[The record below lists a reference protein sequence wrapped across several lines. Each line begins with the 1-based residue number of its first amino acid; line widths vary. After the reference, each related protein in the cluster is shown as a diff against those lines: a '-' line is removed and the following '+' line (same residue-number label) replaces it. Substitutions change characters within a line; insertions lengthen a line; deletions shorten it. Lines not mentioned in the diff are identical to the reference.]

1 MLHGNKAVTFNCF
14 EDTLVL
20 DFDGS
25 VFLPEEIPRLDM
37 RDYEEMVR
45 YYSSSDDITGL
56 EGIIKE
62 AVKRHRIFFLGNG
75 DFHHISYLLIK
86 YIPYKNI
93 HVVVFDNHP
102 DNMFFPTGI
111 HCGSWV
117 YHASKLPNVSNIS
130 VFGIA
135 SKDIR
140 GLNII
145 QNRLSV
151 IRSRKV
157 KYYCLAPVSKLMRI
171 LSGNGIDDIRDSQ
184 KSVAE
189 ILKEESQKK
198 RWPVYLSIDKD
209 VISNRTLRTGW
220 DQGRMQENELLRCIK
235 EIVPSVIAAD
245 IVGDISSYNY
255 KSRLKKIM
263 RMIDGYEQML
273 INIEREQHKH
283 RELNMKILSL
293 LKGISV

>member
-1 MLHGNKAVTFNCF
+1 MQDALI
-14 EDTLVL
+14 L

-25 VFLPEEIPRLDM
+25 VSLPKEIPRLDM
-37 RDYEEMVR
+37 RGCEERVR
-45 YYSSSDDITGL
+45 YYSSFGDMTGL
-56 EGIIKE
+56 EGIIKK
-62 AVKRHRIFFLGNG
+62 AVERHRVFFLGNG

-86 YIPYKNI
+86 HMPYDGL
-93 HVVVFDNHP
+93 HVVLFDNHP
-102 DNMFFPTGI
+102 DNMFFPAGI

-117 YHASKLPNVSNIS
+117 YHASKLPNVTNIS

-145 QNRLSV
+145 QNRFSV
-151 IRSRKV
+151 IRSGKV
-157 KYYCLAPVSKLMRI
+157 KYYCLAPVSKLMGL
-171 LSGNGIDDIRDSQ
+171 LSENGIDDIRASQ

-189 ILKEESQKK
+189 ILKEEAQKK
-198 RWPVYLSIDKD
+198 RGPVYLSIDKD
-209 VISNRTLRTGW
+209 VLSGETLRTGW
-220 DQGRMQENELLRCIK
+220 DQGRMQENELLRCIE
-235 EIVPSVIAAD
+235 EIAPSVIAAD

-263 RMIDGYEQML
+263 RLIDRYEQMPT
-273 INIEREQHKH
+273 NIEKEQFKH

-293 LKGISV
+293 LKGISA